1 MGIRNVGKLNRELN
15 LWDIVALSIGAMISA
30 GFFLLPG
37 IAAQQAGPSVFL
49 AYFLAALLMLP
60 AMFSMAELAT
70 ATPKAGELIFSS
82 TEVWALFSEL

>member
-1 MGIRNVGKLNRELN
+1 MQTTNRKVNNKGKLSRELS
-15 LWDIVALSIGAMISA
+15 LRDIIALSTGAMISA

-49 AYFLAALLMLP
+49 AYLLAGVLMLP

-70 ATPKAGELIFSS
+70 ATPKARGC
-82 TEVWALFSEL
+82 LFFY